1 MTDKELFKIIRQES
15 SEHGD
20 ELTERFPYWA
30 MKIFFNLSDDELFNA
45 IGGLQQNDESIDGFF
60 VDDEVQEI
68 IFVQCKAALSE
79 KQIKACKKEWLS
91 YFYDIPNKLENNE
104 YIDNHKNEK
113 VKDIAA
119 EYITAKK
126 KGYRLRFYF
135 FHLGYLPKENK
146 EIINSYQ
153 NKDIDFYYFG
163 LKGIKEQLEEYNSKL
178 DFTTPESFD
187 IKLNYKLNPDIIDEK
202 IGRYH
207 TIISIITGEQLIKL
221 RLNYKYKLFEKNVR
235 FSLGTNKINKN
246 IKQTALTNKSN
257 FYFYNNGITI
267 NCKSYRYKEN
277 INSIKVDYP
286 QIINGAQTVES
297 IYDAYKEI
305 LNKLKRELKDKEK
318 AEEKALNE
326 FKSLRVLFR
335 LIQSDKHDSEFA
347 MNVIRYNNSQ
357 NAVKIRDF
365 YSNTS
370 EQIKLQRKF
379 AEYGYFYEIKR
390 GERTY
395 IKKEKHIILGKK
407 LSDFKYG
414 NEKINIEKLCSF
426 YRAYLGEPSAKEV
439 GAKYI
444 LDSTEIYTSLFGT
457 SANAITND
465 KVKEMILAYNIFSI
479 IEEETKN
486 YNKILKMISGLD
498 NNKDFDK
505 LQELIQKSRVFKSV
519 FKNKFNEY
527 DAYEE
532 KKKMLHEKIRR
543 YYPLTQG
550 KYFLLAIFKL
560 ILDECGYE
568 DTISKHELF
577 HDKEFIDNRIVSPW
591 LADCLD
597 KLLIP
602 EYEKTIQ
609 KENVSL
615 NTFYLRTKTFDAIK
629 ESFEQL
635 DIDENKEFDEIFEL
649 KLGVRP
655 LGK

>member
-15 SEHGD
+15 IEHGD
-20 ELTERFPYWA
+20 EITERFPYWV
-30 MKIFFNLSDDELFNA
+30 MKIFFNLSEDELFNA

-60 VDDEVQEI
+60 IDDEMQEI
-68 IFVQCKAALSE
+68 IFVQCKAALSS
-79 KQIKACKKEWLS
+79 KKIKPCKKEWLS
-91 YFYDIPNKLENNE
+91 YFYDIPHKLENNE
-104 YIDNHKNEK
+104 YINNHKNEK

-119 EYITAKK
+119 EYITAKN
-126 KGYRLRFYF
+126 KGYRPRFYF
-135 FHLGYLPKENK
+135 FHLGYLPRENR

-153 NKDIDFYYFG
+153 NENTDFYYFG
-163 LKGIKEQLEEYNSKL
+163 IKEIKEQLEEYNSKL
-178 DFTTPESFD
+178 DFTTPETFD
-187 IKLNYKLNPDIIDEK
+187 IKLNYKINPDIIDEK

-221 RLNYKYKLFEKNVR
+221 RSNYKYKLFEKNVR

-267 NCKSYRYKEN
+267 NCKAYRYKEN
-277 INSIKVDYP
+277 NNSIKVDYP

-297 IYDAYKEI
+297 IYGAYKDTV
-305 LNKLKRELKDKEK
+305 NKLKRELKDKDK

-335 LIQSDKHDSEFA
+335 LIQSDKHDSDFA

-414 NEKINIEKLCSF
+414 SEKINIEKLCSL

-444 LDSTEIYTSLFGT
+444 LNSTEIYTSLFGN
-457 SANAITND
+457 SANAITNN
-465 KVKEMILAYNIFSI
+465 KVKQMILAYNIFSI

-486 YNKILKMISGLD
+486 YNKILKMINVLD
-498 NNKDFDK
+498 NSKNFDK
-505 LQELIQKSRVFKSV
+505 LQGLIQSSRVFKSV
-519 FKNKFNEY
+519 FKNKFNDYEI
-527 DAYEE
+527 YEE
-532 KKKMLHEKIRR
+532 KKRILHEKIKR

-550 KYFLLAIFKL
+550 KYFLIAIFKL
-560 ILDECGYE
+560 ILDECLYE
-568 DTISKHELF
+568 DIIIKHELF
-577 HDKEFIDNRIVSPW
+577 SDKEFIDKKIVTPW
-591 LADCLD
+591 LSDCLD
-597 KLLIP
+597 KLLVP
-602 EYEKTIQ
+602 TYDKVSE
-609 KENVSL
+609 KENISL
-615 NTFYLRTKTFDAIK
+615 NTFYLRTKTFDGIK
-629 ESFEQL
+629 ELFEQL
-635 DIDENKEFDEIFEL
+635 DIDENKEFNEIFEL
-649 KLGVRP
+649 KLN
-655 LGK
+655 